1 LVLLNL
7 GSPKPTPLNR
17 IDRLHA
23 ISTHLQSKKR
33 VTAQELADRFGLS
46 LRTVYR
52 DIKALEESGVPIIGE
67 AGQGYTIMEGYRLP
81 PVMFTQ
87 EEAGALLLVSK
98 LAERLSDKS
107 IKKNMDSALYKI
119 KAVLRGYDK
128 DFMEALNN
136 SVAVSTYATV
146 DTNDSDAAH
155 LVQIQKSLIEKK
167 VLQIDYASPY
177 KQETPKR
184 IVEPIGLFYYS
195 TGWHLI
201 AWCRLRKGY
210 RDFRVDRIK
219 KLMMTDECYTGIEH
233 LSLQDYIRSFQ
244 RGELQEVVVLFDKE
258 VARFI
263 VDQKYLRGFL
273 SEEVLEDK
281 VRMTFLTCQPTYLA
295 RWLLG
300 YTNAVTIESPVD
312 LQERMVELIEEL
324 QAHYTEYFL
333 LAK

>member
-7 GSPKPTPLNR
+7 GSPKPTLLNR

-233 LSLQDYIRSFQ
+233 LSLQEYIRSFQ

-281 VRMTFLTCQPTYLA
+281 VRMTFLTCQSTYLA

-324 QAHYTEYFL
+324 QAHYAEYFL